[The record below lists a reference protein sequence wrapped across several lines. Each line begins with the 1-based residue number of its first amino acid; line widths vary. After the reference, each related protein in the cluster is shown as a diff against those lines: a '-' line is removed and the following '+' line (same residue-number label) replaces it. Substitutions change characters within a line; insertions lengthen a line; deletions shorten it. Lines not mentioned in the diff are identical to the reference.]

1 MKSMIGKML
10 KVILVATLAALAI
23 LLVFGIV
30 LALNWPWWVGFFV
43 ILGLVGIGIG
53 VFFVRKILRRRRE
66 QQFVGEIVAQDELR
80 VKAMAGKERQELQ
93 QLQERWKEAMDALRR
108 SHLRKKGNPLY
119 VLPWYL
125 VFGESGSGK
134 TTAIQ
139 SARLSSPFA
148 EVNRASGISGTRNC
162 DWWFF
167 EQAILLDTAGRY
179 AIPVDEGR
187 DKDEWQHF
195 LTLLAKYRKREPL
208 NGLIVCVPAD
218 KLLQGGAETLQEEG
232 RVIRR
237 RCDELMRV
245 LGAKFPVFVL
255 VTKCDLVQGMTQFC
269 DQLPE
274 KRLEQAMGA
283 INQALSTEVA
293 AFTKNT
299 VATIS
304 ERLRD
309 LRLLLLHRTK
319 AQAIDPALLLFP
331 EEFEKLE
338 PGLAAFVN
346 GAFEQNPYQE
356 TPFLRGLFFSSGRQA
371 GTPYSHFLKALD
383 LIGEK
388 ETLPGTNRGLFL
400 HDFFGR
406 ILPKDRGLFAPTTRA
421 LEWSRL
427 TRNLGLASF
436 VAIVIALC
444 GLLSFSFVKNLRT
457 LRDVSNEFAKPPLL
471 QGKVV
476 EDVITMGRFQQ
487 AILQVGERNRNWW
500 VPRFGLNESLKLEGA
515 LKDKYCNQFRSGF
528 LAPFDQQLAT
538 TMGSFSPGTPP
549 EVVGQHVVHLVRRI
563 NLLKARLEGQ
573 GLESLRTKPQPG
585 YEPIVAQADRAVI
598 ADVKDLFGKLYL
610 YYLAWRP
617 DTTQINKEIVE
628 LQKWL
633 VLIVTNRSPN
643 LLWTVAWTN
652 GQEGI
657 SPVTLASFWEG
668 SGNAQEPSPVAPA
681 FTGRGKT
688 QIDAIL
694 QELDS
699 ALPEPGPPMIAKQK
713 AEFLAWYRKSYFQAW
728 HDFAV
733 SFPKGVGRLANRDEW
748 KQMVGTMAAGQGP
761 YPALVDAMVQ
771 ELDPFVGE
779 GEPPAW
785 VGPLFQFQDVRAQAS
800 EQQAAGKDVSA
811 LAKVAQ
817 TGKKI
822 VSEVAKAKK
831 QFEKLTGQS
840 PEAQMAQVKAYQDYL
855 KAIAEV
861 APAAASRK
869 LAYQMGAQVFGEDAP
884 TSKSPFYGAQGAL
897 LKIKSLMGTGPGVE
911 EVVGRLMGGPMD
923 FLWTFVRQETG
934 CQLESQWEQEVVAE
948 VQGTPNWQKLAL
960 GQDGFAWKYMKGPA
974 APFVARD
981 LKRGFYAKEA
991 LGGRIPFD
999 PSFFSF
1005 LQRGATAAAS
1015 AQSSYQVQVKG
1026 LPTGA
1031 NPGAQ
1036 LPSLTSLELQCGSE
1050 VQSLPNRNYPIV
1062 KNFNWSP
1069 DTCGDVVLKIE
1080 VGNVALTKR
1089 YAGLQGFPEFLQ
1101 DFRQGKRTF
1110 QAREFPDQQAALK
1123 RLGVEY
1129 IVVTYQF
1136 TGQDRV
1142 LGALG
1147 AGGPGRLPRTIVTC
1161 WDR

>member
-1 MKSMIGKML
+1 MKSMIGKIL
-10 KVILVATLAALAI
+10 KVVLLVTLAALAI
-23 LLVFGIV
+23 LLIFGIV
-30 LALNWPWWVGFFV
+30 LWLNWPWWVGFFI

-53 VFFVRKILRRRRE
+53 VLFVKKILVRRRE

-80 VKAMAGKERQELQ
+80 VKSLVGKEQQELQ

-218 KLLQGGAETLQEEG
+218 KLLQGGKETLQEDG
-232 RVIRR
+232 RIIRR

-283 INQALSTEVA
+283 INQILSTEVA

-319 AQAIDPALLLFP
+319 AQTLDPALLLFP

-338 PGLAAFVN
+338 PGLTAFVN

-356 TPFLRGLFFSSGRQA
+356 TPLLRGLFFSSGRQE

-406 ILPKDRGLFAPTTRA
+406 ILPKDRGLFAPTVRA

-427 TRNLGLASF
+427 TRNLGLASY
-436 VAIVIALC
+436 VAIAIAIC

-457 LRDVSNEFAKPPLL
+457 LREVSNEFAKPPIL
-471 QGKVV
+471 QGKILD
-476 EDVITMGRFQQ
+476 DVLTMGRFQQ
-487 AILQVGERNRNWW
+487 AVLRVGEGNRSWW
-500 VPRFGLNESLKLEGA
+500 VPRFGLNESLKLETA
-515 LKDKYCNQFRSGF
+515 LKDKYCNQFRTGF
-528 LAPFDQQLAT
+528 LAAFDDQLAR
-538 TMGSFSPGTPP
+538 TMGAFSSSTPP
-549 EVVGQHVVHLVRRI
+549 QIIGQHVVHLIRRI
-563 NLLKARLEGQ
+563 NLLKARLDGQ
-573 GLESLRTKPQPG
+573 GLDGLSARPQPG
-585 YEPIVAQADRAVI
+585 YEPIVAQADQAVV

-610 YYLAWRP
+610 YYLAWRA
-617 DTTQINKEIVE
+617 DTNQINKELVD

-633 VLIVTNRSPN
+633 VHIVTVQSPN
-643 LLWTVAWTN
+643 LAWVVAWTN
-652 GQEGI
+652 GQEGLA
-657 SPVTLASFWEG
+657 PFTLAGFWEG
-668 SGNAQEPSPVAPA
+668 SVAMPEPNPVGSA
-681 FTGRGKT
+681 FTRKGKA

-694 QELDS
+694 QELDA
-699 ALPEPGPPMIAKQK
+699 ALPEPGPPIIAKQK
-713 AEFLAWYRKSYFQAW
+713 AEFLAAYRKAYLQTW
-728 HDFAV
+728 RDFAV
-733 SFPKGVGRLANRDEW
+733 SFPKGVGRLAGREEW
-748 KQMVGTMAAGQGP
+748 KQVAAKMTAGEGP
-761 YPALVDAMVQ
+761 YYTLVSTMVE
-771 ELDPFVGE
+771 ELEPLTGE
-779 GEPPAW
+779 SGLPAW
-785 VGPLFQFQDVRAQAS
+785 LTPLYQFDDVRAQAAA
-800 EQQAAGKDVSA
+800 QAAGKDA
-811 LAKVAQ
+811 GTLAKVAQ
-817 TGKKI
+817 TGKKL
-822 VSEVAKAKK
+822 VAEVAKVKRRLDKIPGLSA
-831 QFEKLTGQS
+831 ESEL
-840 PEAQMAQVKAYQDYL
+840 AAVKAYQDL
-855 KAIAEV
+855 QKALAELAPV
-861 APAAASRK
+861 ATSRK
-869 LAYQMGAQVFGEDAP
+869 LAYQTGAQVFGEEAAG
-884 TSKSPFYGAQGAL
+884 SKSPFYIGQGAV
-897 LKIKSLMGTGPGVE
+897 LKIKGLMGGGPAVE
-911 EVVGRLMGGPMD
+911 EVLSKLMVGPVD
-923 FLWTFVRQETG
+923 FLWTFVCRETS
-934 CQLESQWEQEVVAE
+934 CQLQSQWEQEVVAE
-948 VQGTPNWQKLAL
+948 VQGAPNWQKVVL
-960 GQDGFAWKYMKGPA
+960 GQDGLAWKYLKGPA
-974 APFVARD
+974 GPFVGRD
-981 LKRGFYAKEA
+981 LRRGFYAKEA
-991 LGGRIPFD
+991 LGGRINFD
-999 PSFFSF
+999 PAFFAF
-1005 LQRGATAAAS
+1005 LQRGATTAAA
-1015 AQSSYQVQVKG
+1015 AQASYQVKIEG
-1026 LPTGA
+1026 RPTGA

-1036 LPSLTSLELQCGSE
+1036 LPSLTSLELQCGAE
-1050 VQSLPNRNYPIV
+1050 VQSLQNRNYPIM
-1062 KNFNWSP
+1062 KNFTWSP
-1069 DTCGDVVLKIE
+1069 DSCGDVVLKIE
-1080 VGNVALTKR
+1080 VGGITLTKR
-1089 YAGLQGFPEFLQ
+1089 YSGLQGFPEFLQ
-1101 DFRQGKRTF
+1101 EFRQGRRTF
-1110 QAREFPDQQAALK
+1110 QSREFPEQQAALK

-1136 TGQDRV
+1136 SGQERV
-1142 LGALG
+1142 LGSLG
-1147 AGGPGRLPRTIVTC
+1147 AGAGRLPRAIVTC
-1161 WDR
+1161 WDH

>member
-1 MKSMIGKML
+1 MRSLIGKIL
-10 KVILVATLAALAI
+10 KVFLVVTLAVLAV

-30 LALNWPWWVGFFV
+30 LALNWPWWVGFFI

-53 VFFVRKILRRRRE
+53 VFFVGKILRHRRE
-66 QQFVGEIVAQDELR
+66 QRFVGEIVAQDELR
-80 VKAMAGKERQELQ
+80 VKAMAGKEREELQ
-93 QLQERWKEAMDALRR
+93 QLQERWKEAMEALRR

-148 EVNRASGISGTRNC
+148 EMNRASGISGTRNC

-187 DKDEWQHF
+187 DKDEWQQF
-195 LTLLAKYRKREPL
+195 LRLLAKYRKREPL

-218 KLLQGGAETLQEEG
+218 KLLQGGKETLQEDG
-232 RVIRR
+232 RIIRR

-255 VTKCDLVQGMTQFC
+255 VTKCDLAQGMTQFC

-283 INQALSTEVA
+283 INQTLTPEVA

-299 VATIS
+299 VASIS

-319 AQAIDPALLLFP
+319 AQALDPALLLFP

-338 PGLAAFVN
+338 PGLTAFVS

-356 TPFLRGLFFSSGRQA
+356 TPLLRGLFFSSGRQE

-388 ETLPGTNRGLFL
+388 ETLPGTSRGLFL

-406 ILPKDRGLFAPTTRA
+406 ILPKDRALFAPTTRA

-457 LRDVSNEFAKPPLL
+457 LRDVSNEFAKPPVL

-476 EDVITMGRFQQ
+476 EDVITMERFRQ
-487 AILQVGERNRNWW
+487 AILRVGERNRDWW
-500 VPRFGLNESLKLEGA
+500 VPRFGLNESLRLEEA
-515 LKDKYCNQFRSGF
+515 LKDKYCNQFRTGF

-538 TMGSFSPGTPP
+538 TIGTFSPGTQP
-549 EVVGQHVVHLVRRI
+549 EVIGQTMVHLVRRI

-573 GLESLRTKPQPG
+573 GLEGLRSKPQPG
-585 YEPIVAQADRAVI
+585 YEPIVAEANRAVM

-617 DTTQINKEIVE
+617 DTTQINKEIVD
-628 LQKWL
+628 LQRHLTFILTSK
-633 VLIVTNRSPN
+633 SPN
-643 LLWTVAWTN
+643 LLWIVAWAN
-652 GQEGI
+652 GQEGL

-668 SGNAQEPSPVAPA
+668 SAAVQESNPVAPA
-681 FTGRGKT
+681 FTRKGKARV
-688 QIDAIL
+688 DAIL
-694 QELDS
+694 QELDT
-699 ALPEPGPPMIAKQK
+699 ALPEPGPPLIAKQET
-713 AEFLAWYRKSYFQAW
+713 EFLAWYRKSYFQAW

-733 SFPKGVGRLANRDEW
+733 SFPKGVDKLANKDEW
-748 KQMVGTMAAGQGP
+748 KQMVGKMAAGQGP

-771 ELDPFVGE
+771 ELEPFVGE
-779 GEPPAW
+779 GEPPVW
-785 VGPLFQFQDVRAQAS
+785 VGPVFQFHDVKARAA
-800 EQQAAGKDVSA
+800 EQMAGKDLSA
-811 LAKVAQ
+811 LAKVTQ
-817 TGKKI
+817 TGKRI
-822 VSEVAKAKK
+822 AAEMAKVTK
-831 QFEKLTGQS
+831 QFDKLTGQS
-840 PEAQMAQVKAYQDYL
+840 AEAQIAQVKAYQDYL

-861 APAAASRK
+861 APAASSRK
-869 LAYQMGAQVFGEDAP
+869 LAYQMGAQVFGEDAA
-884 TSKSPFYGAQGAL
+884 TSKSPFYGAEGAL
-897 LKIKSLMGTGPGVE
+897 LKIKSLMGAGPGVE
-911 EVVGRLMGGPMD
+911 DVLGSLMAGPFD
-923 FLWTFVRQETG
+923 FLWTFVRQETA
-934 CQLESQWEQEVVAE
+934 CQLESQWEQDVIAE
-948 VQGTPNWQKLAL
+948 VQGAPNWQKLVL
-960 GQDGFAWKYMKGPA
+960 GQDGFAWKYLKGPA
-974 APFVARD
+974 GPFVARD

-999 PSFFSF
+999 PSFFTF

-1015 AQSSYQVQVKG
+1015 TQASYQVQVKG

-1036 LPSLTSLELQCGSE
+1036 LPSLTSLELQCGTE

-1062 KNFNWSP
+1062 KNFTWSP

-1080 VGNVALTKR
+1080 VGNVTLTKR
-1089 YAGLQGFPEFLQ
+1089 YPGVQGFPEFLQ
-1101 DFRQGKRTF
+1101 DFRHGKRTF
-1110 QAREFPDQQAALK
+1110 QAREFPEQQAALK

-1147 AGGPGRLPRTIVTC
+1147 AGGTGRLPRTIVTC

>member
-1 MKSMIGKML
+1 MKSLIGKIL
-10 KVILVATLAALAI
+10 KVLLVVTLAALAI
-23 LLVFGIV
+23 LLIFGIV
-30 LALNWPWWVGFFV
+30 LALNWPWWVGFF
-43 ILGLVGIGIG
+43 ILLGLVGIGIG
-53 VFFVRKILRRRRE
+53 VFFVRKILLRRRE

-80 VKAMAGKERQELQ
+80 VKAMAGKEREELH

-195 LTLLAKYRKREPL
+195 LRLLTKYRKREPL

-218 KLLQGGAETLQEEG
+218 KILQGGKETLQEDG
-232 RVIRR
+232 RIIRR

-283 INQALSTEVA
+283 INQTLSPDVA

-299 VATIS
+299 VASIS

-319 AQAIDPALLLFP
+319 AQALDPALLLFP

-338 PGLAAFVN
+338 PGLTAFAN

-356 TPFLRGLFFSSGRQA
+356 TPLLRGLFFSSGRQE

-383 LIGEK
+383 LITEK
-388 ETLPGTNRGLFL
+388 DTLPGTSRGLFL
-400 HDFFGR
+400 HDLFAR
-406 ILPKDRGLFAPTTRA
+406 ILPRDRGLFAPTMRA

-427 TRNLGLASF
+427 TRNLGLASY
-436 VAIVIALC
+436 VAIVVAIC

-457 LRDVSNEFAKPPLL
+457 LREVANEFAKPPVL
-471 QGKVV
+471 QGRILD
-476 EDVITMGRFQQ
+476 DVLTMGRFQQ
-487 AILQVGERNRNWW
+487 AILRVNERNSNWW
-500 VPRFGLNESLKLEGA
+500 VPRFGLKESLKLEEA

-528 LAPFDQQLAT
+528 LASFDDQLAR
-538 TMGSFSPGTPP
+538 TMGTFSASTPP
-549 EVVGQHVVHLVRRI
+549 EVIGQHVVHLVRRI

-573 GLESLRTKPQPG
+573 GLDGLSAKPQPA
-585 YEPIVAQADRAVI
+585 YEPIVAQADRAVA

-610 YYLAWRP
+610 YYLAWRS
-617 DTTQINKEIVE
+617 DTNQVNKELVD
-628 LQKWL
+628 LQRYL
-633 VLIVTNRSPN
+633 TFIVTSKSPS
-643 LLWTVAWTN
+643 LYWVVAWTN
-652 GQEGI
+652 GQEGL
-657 SPVTLASFWEG
+657 SPFTLARFWEG
-668 SGNAQEPSPVAPA
+668 SGPVAEPNPVAPA
-681 FTGRGKT
+681 FSREGKAR
-688 QIDAIL
+688 IDAVL
-694 QELDS
+694 QELDA

-748 KQMVGTMAAGQGP
+748 KQMAGKMAAGEAP
-761 YPALVDAMVQ
+761 YLALLATMVE
-771 ELDPFVGE
+771 ELEPLGGE
-779 GEPPAW
+779 GEPPPW
-785 VGPLFQFQDVRAQAS
+785 LTPLYQFEDIREQAAA
-800 EQQAAGKDVSA
+800 QAAGKDLGA
-811 LAKVAQ
+811 FAKVTQ
-817 TGKKI
+817 TGKEI
-822 VSEVAKAKK
+822 VSKVARVKRQLDKVPGLSAD
-831 QFEKLTGQS
+831 
-840 PEAQMAQVKAYQDYL
+840 AQLAAVKAYQDYQ
-855 KAIAEV
+855 KALAELTPV
-861 APAAASRK
+861 ATSRK
-869 LAYQMGAQVFGEDAP
+869 LAYQMAAQVFGEEAP
-884 TSKSPFYGAQGAL
+884 GSKSPFYIGQGAV
-897 LKIKSLMGTGPGVE
+897 LKIKGLMRGGPAVE
-911 EVVGRLMGGPMD
+911 EVLGKLITGPVD
-923 FLWTFVRQETG
+923 FLWTFVCREAA
-934 CQLESQWEQEVVAE
+934 CQLQGQWEQEVVAE
-948 VQGTPNWQKLAL
+948 VQGAPNWQRVVL
-960 GQDGFAWKYMKGPA
+960 GQDGLAWKYLKGPA
-974 APFVARD
+974 GPFVGRD
-981 LKRGFYAKEA
+981 LKRGFYAKDA
-991 LGGRIPFD
+991 LGGRIAFD
-999 PSFFSF
+999 PSFFAF
-1005 LQRGATAAAS
+1005 LQKGATTAQAAQA
-1015 AQSSYQVQVKG
+1015 SYQVKIEG
-1026 LPTGA
+1026 RPTGA

-1036 LPSLTSLELQCGSE
+1036 LPSLTSLELQCGTE
-1050 VQSLPNRNYPIV
+1050 IQNLQNRNYPV
-1062 KNFNWSP
+1062 MKNFTWSP
-1069 DTCGDVVLKIE
+1069 DNCGDVVFKIE
-1080 VGNVALTKR
+1080 VGGVTLTKR
-1089 YAGLQGFPEFLQ
+1089 YPGAQGFPEFLQ
-1101 DFRQGKRTF
+1101 DFRHGKRIF
-1110 QAREFPDQQAALK
+1110 QSREFPDQQAALK

-1129 IVVTYQF
+1129 IEVTYQF
-1136 TGQDRV
+1136 SGQERA

-1147 AGGPGRLPRTIVTC
+1147 AGAARLPRAIVTC